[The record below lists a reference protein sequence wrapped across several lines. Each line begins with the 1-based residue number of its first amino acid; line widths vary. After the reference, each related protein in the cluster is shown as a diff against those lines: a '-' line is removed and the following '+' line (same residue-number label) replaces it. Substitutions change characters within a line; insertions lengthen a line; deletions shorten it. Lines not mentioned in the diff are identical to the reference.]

1 MVRLSFFKSLR
12 FRVAAAFLLVS
23 TIPLG
28 IVGVFSVQTAD
39 RLIVS
44 TATNQLEN
52 LAADKAELLRRW
64 MAERKAD
71 LAVVARSSVLRG
83 LDPQQIAPYLRLVE
97 SQYRVYNRFVVL
109 GPDARTLY
117 DSAATPAEKGVRTL
131 FHVGAETGGFGERL
145 SPDMKKRSDPFFD
158 DHQRARTVGTYVS
171 PVSWDPSR
179 KEAVFRI
186 AEAIRGSDDA
196 PVGVVC
202 ATVSTQAILAQVLRV
217 SLGETGECYLVDS
230 TGTFLAH
237 KEPGRILKENI
248 AQSESFTNLFGG
260 TRSGPIYTDYRGI
273 PVLGASRPVADTP
286 WYVVVEQD
294 RDEAF
299 AGSYRMAASIQVAIA
314 LTILCAIGL
323 SWVLASS
330 VTSPIR
336 ALSEAAEALSRGDF
350 ERAVGADPL
359 RRADEIGTLGA
370 AFHHMAGQLW
380 DRHTRLQRQIGTT
393 EDELRKSEDRLKET
407 LQAAARSER
416 LVALGRLA
424 AGVAHEIRTPLTSL
438 KLFFQSFGDDAEL
451 TPDQAEDLAIA
462 MRQVQRMEATIN
474 HFLDFA
480 RPQEPCL
487 TDVDFAK
494 LVDDALL
501 VVQPRANHQEVEI
514 VKTIAADLP
523 RVKGDSR
530 QLGEAVVNLL
540 VNALDTMPDGG
551 RLLIAVGPEP
561 GDTAAGRRLRIEVAD
576 TGPGVKPAD
585 LERLFEPFFTT
596 KASGS
601 GLGLAIVQQTV
612 DRHAGTISVRSQL
625 GAGTTFSISLPA
637 ENI

>member
-1 MVRLSFFKSLR
+1 MVQFSFFKSLR

-28 IVGVFSVQTAD
+28 IVGVFSVQTAN
-39 RLIVS
+39 RLIV
-44 TATNQLEN
+44 TTVTNQLEN

-64 MAERKAD
+64 MAERTAD
-71 LAVVARSSVLRG
+71 LAVVARSSVLRS
-83 LDPQQIAPYLRLVE
+83 LNPQQIAAYLRLVE
-97 SQYRVYNRFVVL
+97 SQYHVYNRFVVL
-109 GPDARTLY
+109 GRSGQPLY
-117 DSAATPAEKGVRTL
+117 DSDPLASDDEVWRRQAAATGTY
-131 FHVGAETGGFGERL
+131 L
-145 SPDMKKRSDPFFD
+145 SPV
-158 DHQRARTVGTYVS
+158 T
-171 PVSWDPSR
+171 WDASR
-179 KEAVFRI
+179 GEAVLRI
-186 AEAIRGSDDA
+186 AEAIRGDDGA
-196 PVGVVC
+196 PVGVVG
-202 ATVSTQAILAQVLRV
+202 ATVSTQAIVAQVLRV

-237 KEPGRILKENI
+237 KEPRRILKENI

-260 TRSGPIYTDYRGI
+260 TRSGPVYTDYRGI

-299 AGSYRMAASIQVAIA
+299 AGSDRMAASIRVAIA
-314 LTILCAIGL
+314 LTVFCAIGL
-323 SWVLASS
+323 SWLLASS

-336 ALSEAAEALSRGDF
+336 ALSEVADALSRGDF
-350 ERAVGADPL
+350 EQAVRADSL
-359 RRADEIGTLGA
+359 RGADEIGRLDA

-416 LVALGRLA
+416 LIALGRLA

-438 KLFFQSFGDDAEL
+438 KLFLQSFGDDAEL
-451 TPDQAEDLAIA
+451 APDQAEDMAIA

-480 RPQEPCL
+480 RPQEPCR
-487 TDVDFAK
+487 TDVDFAR

-514 VKTIAADLP
+514 VKTVAPDLP
-523 RVKGDSR
+523 PVKGDSR

-540 VNALDTMPDGG
+540 VNALESMPDGG
-551 RLLIAVGPEP
+551 RLSIAV
-561 GDTAAGRRLRIEVAD
+561 DTESSDAAAGRRLRIEIAD
-576 TGPGVKPAD
+576 TGPGIKPAD
-585 LERLFEPFFTT
+585 VERLFEPFFTT
-596 KASGS
+596 KATGS

-612 DRHAGTISVRSQL
+612 DRHAGTISVQSRP
-625 GAGTTFSISLPA
+625 GAGTTFLISLPT
-637 ENI
+637 ENV

>member
-1 MVRLSFFKSLR
+1 
-12 FRVAAAFLLVS
+12 
-23 TIPLG
+23 
-28 IVGVFSVQTAD
+28 
-39 RLIVS
+39 
-44 TATNQLEN
+44 
-52 LAADKAELLRRW
+52 
-64 MAERKAD
+64 
-71 LAVVARSSVLRG
+71 
-83 LDPQQIAPYLRLVE
+83 
-97 SQYRVYNRFVVL
+97 
-109 GPDARTLY
+109 
-117 DSAATPAEKGVRTL
+117 
-131 FHVGAETGGFGERL
+131 
-145 SPDMKKRSDPFFD
+145 MKKTPDPLSSSDD
-158 DHQRARTVGTYVS
+158 ETYVEQAKIVGTYVS
-171 PVSWDPSR
+171 PVSWDQSR

-186 AEAIRGSDDA
+186 AEVIRGSDDA
-196 PVGVVC
+196 PIGVVC
-202 ATVSTQAILAQVLRV
+202 ATVGTQAILAQVLRV

-260 TRSGPIYTDYRGI
+260 TRSGPVYTDYRGI

-286 WYVVVEQD
+286 WYIVVEQD

-299 AGSYRMAASIQVAIA
+299 AGSYRMATNIQVAIA
-314 LTILCAIGL
+314 VTVFCAIGL

-336 ALSEAAEALSRGDF
+336 SLSAAADALSRGDF
-350 ERAVGADPL
+350 ERAMGAVPL
-359 RRADEIGTLGA
+359 RRADEIGRLDA

-393 EDELRKSEDRLKET
+393 EDELRKSEDRLRET

-438 KLFFQSFGDDAEL
+438 KLFLQSLGDDAEL
-451 TPDQAEDLAIA
+451 TADQAEDMAIA

-480 RPQEPCL
+480 RPREPCL
-487 TDVDFAK
+487 ADVDFAK

-501 VVQPRANHQEVEI
+501 VAQPRANHQEVEI
-514 VKTIAADLP
+514 VKKIAADLP

-540 VNALDTMPDGG
+540 VNALDAMPDGG
-551 RLLIAVGPEP
+551 RLSIAAGLEP
-561 GDTAAGRRLRIEVAD
+561 GDALAGRRLRIEVAD

-612 DRHAGTISVRSQL
+612 HRHAGTISVHSQL

-637 ENI
+637 EDV